1 MIPKTIL
8 AIAFVALLAGCA
20 SSGRK
25 FDTMAVGMVQKG
37 TTTKAEVQKLVGLP
51 QNIGR
56 DSDGNE
62 TWTYS
67 YTRATAKG
75 TSFIPIAGAFMGGV
89 DTQDQ
94 RFVVKFNPEGV
105 VTYTD
110 LSFGGMSTDTGATA
124 GQVPATPGVAK

>member
-8 AIAFVALLAGCA
+8 SLSLVAILAGCA

-25 FDTMAVGMVQKG
+25 FDTQAASQIQKG
-37 TTTKAEVQKLVGLP
+37 TTTKAQVQQLVGLP
-51 QNIGR
+51 QNIGK

-62 TWTYS
+62 TWTYA

-105 VTYTD
+105 VTFTD
-110 LSFGGMSTDTGATA
+110 LSFGGMSTDMGATA
-124 GQVPATPGVAK
+124 GQAPATPGVAK

>member
-1 MIPKTIL
+1 M
-8 AIAFVALLAGCA
+8 
-20 SSGRK
+20 
-25 FDTMAVGMVQKG
+25 D
-37 TTTKAEVQKLVGLP
+37 
-51 QNIGR
+51 
-56 DSDGNE
+56 
-62 TWTYS
+62 Y
-67 YTRATAKG
+67 Y
-75 TSFIPIAGAFMGGV
+75 AFMGGV